1 MSLLSLSVTFLQ
13 LSLVTFLKIESV
25 VSWNEE
31 LAIAED
37 GIWSILSVA
46 VIVNSPCFNC
56 GGHTN
61 AFLLYFGEI
70 YWVISS

>member
-25 VSWNEE
+25 VSSNEE

-37 GIWSILSVA
+37 GI
-46 VIVNSPCFNC
+46 
-56 GGHTN
+56 
-61 AFLLYFGEI
+61 
-70 YWVISS
+70 